1 MAHASETP
9 LAYRAPAQQPDDD
22 GGPRR
27 DAREEKSGRR
37 RRLEF
42 PPAPEPLPVPVVDN
56 HTHLDFR
63 DGLVRV
69 DVHQAMDAAEALG
82 VVGAVQVGC
91 DVDSARFTIEAI
103 EAEPRLLGAVALHP
117 NDAARLAERGA
128 FEEAFAQIAELA
140 RHPRVRAVGETGLDY
155 FRTREEAGHAA
166 QHESFRRH
174 IRLARELGKALQ
186 IHDRDAHE
194 DCVAVLEAD
203 GAPER
208 TVFHCFSGGAGLA
221 AACAEHGWYASVA
234 GPVTYPANEE
244 LRRAVASLPAE
255 LLLVETDAPYLPP
268 RPWRGRPNA
277 SYLMGVTVR
286 FLARLRGVDEERMCS
301 LLAVSNNT
309 VYGVW

>member
-27 DAREEKSGRR
+27 DAREEKSGRK
-37 RRLEF
+37 RRLEY

-69 DVHQAMDAAEALG
+69 DVHQAMDAAEAVG

-91 DVDSARFTIEAI
+91 DVASARFTIAAI

-117 NDAARLAERGA
+117 NDAARLAEHGE

-155 FRTREEAGHAA
+155 FRTQDEAGHAA
-166 QHESFRRH
+166 Q
-174 IRLARELGKALQ
+174 Q
-186 IHDRDAHE
+186 
-194 DCVAVLEAD
+194 
-203 GAPER
+203 
-208 TVFHCFSGGAGLA
+208 
-221 AACAEHGWYASVA
+221 
-234 GPVTYPANEE
+234 
-244 LRRAVASLPAE
+244 
-255 LLLVETDAPYLPP
+255 
-268 RPWRGRPNA
+268 
-277 SYLMGVTVR
+277 
-286 FLARLRGVDEERMCS
+286 
-301 LLAVSNNT
+301 
-309 VYGVW
+309 

>member
-1 MAHASETP
+1 
-9 LAYRAPAQQPDDD
+9 
-22 GGPRR
+22 
-27 DAREEKSGRR
+27 
-37 RRLEF
+37 
-42 PPAPEPLPVPVVDN
+42 
-56 HTHLDFR
+56 
-63 DGLVRV
+63 
-69 DVHQAMDAAEALG
+69 
-82 VVGAVQVGC
+82 
-91 DVDSARFTIEAI
+91 
-103 EAEPRLLGAVALHP
+103 
-117 NDAARLAERGA
+117 
-128 FEEAFAQIAELA
+128 
-140 RHPRVRAVGETGLDY
+140 
-155 FRTREEAGHAA
+155 
-166 QHESFRRH
+166 
-174 IRLARELGKALQ
+174 
-186 IHDRDAHE
+186 
-194 DCVAVLEAD
+194 VAVLEAD

-309 VYGVW
+309 VYGMW